1 MGQSTSALNKETEYP
16 AEQSSAIAAE
26 IGLQGDAP
34 VGGAGP
40 DLGAIGRSAQ
50 AQMTIKEMHPA
61 MFREKLFPDEQGFL
75 FAQNPAG
82 MSINIVEAAV
92 VVLHHMDQFVNQH
105 RLGAEIGLWLQHKIE
120 IDDA

>member
-1 MGQSTSALNKETEYP
+1 MGQGTSALNKEAEYP

-40 DLGAIGRSAQ
+40 DLGAVGRSAQ

-61 MFREKLFPDEQGFL
+61 MFREKLFLDEQGFL
-75 FAQNPAG
+75 FAQNPTG
-82 MSINIVEAAV
+82 TGINIVE
-92 VVLHHMDQFVNQH
+92 LSMSNT
-105 RLGAEIGLWLQHKIE
+105 GEKENGSI
-120 IDDA
+120 